1 MAVFLE
7 NDYLVATIKE
17 HGAELASLRSKETG
31 LEYIWTGDAKYWGR
45 QAPVLFPIV
54 GRLKDDQY
62 QVAGKTYHLGQHGFA
77 RDRDFAIRE
86 QTATKVVLELTAD
99 EASKELYPFDF
110 CLQLSYE
117 LTASG
122 LVVGYRVDN
131 PSQEP
136 IYFGIG
142 GHPAFKTPLTPK
154 ESFSD
159 YELTFNADYRLP
171 KIPLTNGLTDIESA
185 RLSAPT
191 ATISRE
197 LFKDDAL
204 IYDLEQKP
212 AKVSLTSKTSGHGV
226 SLSVT
231 DAKFMGI
238 WSTYPKEGQFVCLEP
253 WWGLADTTDS
263 DGDFTQKYAINRLDK
278 ATSFNH
284 QYEIIVF

>member
-7 NDYLVATIKE
+7 NDHLVATIKE

-31 LEYIWTGDAKYWGR
+31 LEYIWAGDAKYWGR

-62 QVAGKTYHLGQHGFA
+62 QVADKTYHLGQHGFA

-86 QTATKVVLELTAD
+86 QTATKVVLELKAD

-122 LVVGYRVDN
+122 LVVDYRVDN

-159 YELTFNADYRLP
+159 YELTFSTDYRLP

-191 ATISRE
+191 ATVSRE

-212 AKVSLTSKTSGHGV
+212 TKVSLTSKTSGHGV
-226 SLSVT
+226 SLNVT

-263 DGDFTQKYAINRLDK
+263 NGDFTQKYAINRLDK
-278 ATSFNH
+278 AASFNH
-284 QYEIIVF
+284 QYEITVF

>member
-7 NDYLVATIKE
+7 NDHLVATIKE

-86 QTATKVVLELTAD
+86 QTATKVVLELKAD

-159 YELTFNADYRLP
+159 YELTFSADYRLP
-171 KIPLTNGLTDIESA
+171 KIPLTNGLTDIDSA
-185 RLSAPT
+185 RLST
-191 ATISRE
+191 
-197 LFKDDAL
+197 
-204 IYDLEQKP
+204 
-212 AKVSLTSKTSGHGV
+212 
-226 SLSVT
+226 
-231 DAKFMGI
+231 
-238 WSTYPKEGQFVCLEP
+238 PKLG
-253 WWGLADTTDS
+253 S
-263 DGDFTQKYAINRLDK
+263 
-278 ATSFNH
+278 
-284 QYEIIVF
+284 

>member
-7 NDYLVATIKE
+7 NDHLVATIKE

-86 QTATKVVLELTAD
+86 QTATKVVLELKAD

-159 YELTFNADYRLP
+159 YELTFSVDYRLP

-191 ATISRE
+191 ATVSRE

-212 AKVSLTSKTSGHGV
+212 TKVSLTSKTSGHGV
-226 SLSVT
+226 SLNVT

-263 DGDFTQKYAINRLDK
+263 NGDFTQKYAINRIDK
-278 ATSFNH
+278 AASFNH
-284 QYEIIVF
+284 QYEITVF

>member
-7 NDYLVATIKE
+7 NDHLVATIKE

-31 LEYIWTGDAKYWGR
+31 LEYIWAGDAKYWGR

-86 QTATKVVLELTAD
+86 QTATKVVLELKAD

-122 LVVGYRVDN
+122 LVVDYRVDN

-159 YELTFNADYRLP
+159 YELTFSTDYRLP

-191 ATISRE
+191 ATVSRE

-212 AKVSLTSKTSGHGV
+212 TKVSLTSKTSGHGV

-238 WSTYPKEGQFVCLEP
+238 WST
-253 WWGLADTTDS
+253 
-263 DGDFTQKYAINRLDK
+263 
-278 ATSFNH
+278 
-284 QYEIIVF
+284 

>member
-1 MAVFLE
+1 M
-7 NDYLVATIKE
+7 
-17 HGAELASLRSKETG
+17 
-31 LEYIWTGDAKYWGR
+31 
-45 QAPVLFPIV
+45 
-54 GRLKDDQY
+54 
-62 QVAGKTYHLGQHGFA
+62 
-77 RDRDFAIRE
+77 
-86 QTATKVVLELTAD
+86 LELKAD

-122 LVVGYRVDN
+122 LVVDYRVDN

-159 YELTFNADYRLP
+159 YELTFSTDYRLP

-191 ATISRE
+191 ATVSRE

-212 AKVSLTSKTSGHGV
+212 TKVSLTSKTSGHGV

-263 DGDFTQKYAINRLDK
+263 NGDFTQKYAINRLDK
-278 ATSFNH
+278 AASFNH
-284 QYEIIVF
+284 QYEITVF

>member
-7 NDYLVATIKE
+7 NDHLVATIKE

-31 LEYIWTGDAKYWGR
+31 LEYIWAGDAKYWGR

-86 QTATKVVLELTAD
+86 QTATKVVLELKAD

-122 LVVGYRVDN
+122 LVVDYRVDN

-159 YELTFNADYRLP
+159 YELTFSTDYRLP

-191 ATISRE
+191 ATVSRE

-212 AKVSLTSKTSGHGV
+212 TKVSLTSKTSGHGV
-226 SLSVT
+226 SLNVT

-263 DGDFTQKYAINRLDK
+263 NGDFTQKYAINRIDK
-278 ATSFNH
+278 AASFNH
-284 QYEIIVF
+284 QYEITVF

>member
-31 LEYIWTGDAKYWGR
+31 LEYIWAGDAKYWGR

-86 QTATKVVLELTAD
+86 QTATKVVLELKAD

-122 LVVGYRVDN
+122 LVVDYRVDN

-159 YELTFNADYRLP
+159 YELTFSTDYRLP

-191 ATISRE
+191 ATVSRE

-212 AKVSLTSKTSGHGV
+212 TKVSLTSKTSGHGV
-226 SLSVT
+226 SLNVT

-263 DGDFTQKYAINRLDK
+263 NGDFTQKYAINRIDK
-278 ATSFNH
+278 AASFNH
-284 QYEIIVF
+284 QYEITVF

>member
-7 NDYLVATIKE
+7 NDHLVATIKE

-86 QTATKVVLELTAD
+86 QTATKVVLELKAD

-122 LVVGYRVDN
+122 LVVGYQVDN

-159 YELTFNADYRLP
+159 YELTFSTDYRLP

-191 ATISRE
+191 ATVSRE

-212 AKVSLTSKTSGHGV
+212 TKVSLTSKTSGHGV
-226 SLSVT
+226 SLNVT

-263 DGDFTQKYAINRLDK
+263 NGDFTQKYAINRIDK
-278 ATSFNH
+278 AASFNH
-284 QYEIIVF
+284 QYEITVF

>member
-1 MAVFLE
+1 M
-7 NDYLVATIKE
+7 
-17 HGAELASLRSKETG
+17 
-31 LEYIWTGDAKYWGR
+31 EYIWSGDAKYWGR

-86 QTATKVVLELTAD
+86 QTATKVVLELKAD

-122 LVVGYRVDN
+122 LVVGYQVDN

-159 YELTFNADYRLP
+159 YELIFSADYRLP

-191 ATISRE
+191 TTISRE

-212 AKVSLTSKTSGHGV
+212 TKVSLTSKTSGHGV

-263 DGDFTQKYAINRLDK
+263 NGDFTQKYAINRLDK
-278 ATSFNH
+278 AASFNH
-284 QYEIIVF
+284 QYEITVF